1 MDSPCIKQTVC
12 KVLKIF
18 QCGKYL
24 VAYVLKRGKCGKAER
39 TDSEK
44 DVSGGAWQRLFSQQ
58 RISKG
63 AVRTLFE
70 KQLDLS
76 ISREPLASCDF
87 SGGPGPRGNTL
98 IFSSYVGLGTAS
110 TVYPPPLQKQTT
122 KQKKKKH
129 QEYQALQKIFEI
141 FATPNISKF
150 CIFTLRKDPK
160 IRRNNA

>member
-1 MDSPCIKQTVC
+1 MNRQGCNEH
-12 KVLKIF
+12 LNE
-18 QCGKYL
+18 
-24 VAYVLKRGKCGKAER
+24 GKCGKAER

-76 ISREPLASCDF
+76 ILREPLASCDF

-98 IFSSYVGLGTAS
+98 IFFFIRRLGPS
-110 TVYPPPLQKQTT
+110 IYCLPPPPLQKQTT
-122 KQKKKKH
+122 KQKKTSGISSTPKK
-129 QEYQALQKIFEI
+129 YLKFLQPQKY
-141 FATPNISKF
+141 PNSVY
-150 CIFTLRKDPK
+150 LL
-160 IRRNNA
+160 